1 MTDFIKILTRKN
13 SLRKQCNE
21 NKLSVADLDKVIADL
36 NDIRAEIETEAL
48 RQAEQEQMK
57 QQQVEEIQRLMKEA
71 GIGLN
76 ELKQG
81 AEPVAR
87 KSVKAK
93 YVIVDSEGQEHS
105 WSGRGR
111 TPIIFREY
119 MEKNGLSKEQLPT
132 VE

>member
-1 MTDFIKILTRKN
+1 MTDFIKTLTRKN
-13 SLRKQCNE
+13 SLRKQCQDMN
-21 NKLSVADLDKVIADL
+21 LADIDKVIADL
-36 NDIRAEIETEAL
+36 NDIRAEIEEAAQ
-48 RQAEQEQMK
+48 RNAEMEQAK

-71 GIGLN
+71 GIGLD

-81 AEPVAR
+81 VEPVAR

-93 YVIVDSEGQEHS
+93 YVIQDSEGQEHS

-111 TPIIFREY
+111 TPIAFREY
-119 MEKNGLSKEQLPT
+119 MDQHNLTKEQLPT